1 MGLNDRSLLYS
12 ANSESWDARCEGTTA
27 LGGQNG
33 MQTRRE
39 GLEESMDDEAT
50 RTFGVGT
57 TVRSST
63 PEVRA
68 TQTVHSKRITP

>member
-12 ANSESWDARCEGTTA
+12 ANSESWGEGTMG

-39 GLEESMDDEAT
+39 GLEESMDDKAT
-50 RTFGVGT
+50 RTFGVET

-68 TQTVHSKRITP
+68 TQTVHSERITP